1 MKGKLLLPKLIAL
14 ALVCFTSC
22 KQQSEMIYDTI
33 SVEAPF
39 EMPDIKVF
47 RLPDKSFNIS
57 SYGAISEADFDNTK
71 AIAKAI
77 EACHKAGGGKVV
89 VPAGTWVTGPIH
101 FKSNVN
107 LHLEENAILN
117 FTDNPQDYL
126 PAVFTSWEGMECYNY
141 SPLLYAYECE
151 NIAISG
157 KGTLKPQMGTWKK
170 WFARPEAHMNASK
183 TLYTMSS
190 TDVPVDER
198 QMAEG
203 ENNFRPHLIHFN
215 RCKNIVLED
224 FKIRESPFW
233 TIHIYM
239 SENGIAR
246 NLDVRAHGHN
256 NDGIDLEMTRNFLV
270 EDCIFDQGDDA
281 VVIKSGR
288 NQDAWRLNT
297 PSENIVV
304 RNCTVLK
311 GHVLLGIGSEMS
323 GGVRNVYM
331 HDCKAPN
338 DLHRLFF
345 LKTNHRRGGYIENIY
360 MDNIEAGSMLA
371 VLEVDTDVLYQ
382 WRHSVPTYETSITDI
397 KNISITN
404 VSCKEANMIYDLK
417 GDERK
422 PIRDITMKNI
432 TVEKVNNEIGNV
444 QNTENIIIENVK
456 AL

>member
-1 MKGKLLLPKLIAL
+1 
-14 ALVCFTSC
+14 
-22 KQQSEMIYDTI
+22 
-33 SVEAPF
+33 
-39 EMPDIKVF
+39 
-47 RLPDKSFNIS
+47 
-57 SYGAISEADFDNTK
+57 
-71 AIAKAI
+71 
-77 EACHKAGGGKVV
+77 
-89 VPAGTWVTGPIH
+89 
-101 FKSNVN
+101 
-107 LHLEENAILN
+107 
-117 FTDNPQDYL
+117 
-126 PAVFTSWEGMECYNY
+126 
-141 SPLLYAYECE
+141 
-151 NIAISG
+151 
-157 KGTLKPQMGTWKK
+157 
-170 WFARPEAHMNASK
+170 
-183 TLYTMSS
+183 
-190 TDVPVDER
+190 
-198 QMAEG
+198 
-203 ENNFRPHLIHFN
+203 
-215 RCKNIVLED
+215 
-224 FKIRESPFW
+224 
-233 TIHIYM
+233 
-239 SENGIAR
+239 
-246 NLDVRAHGHN
+246 
-256 NDGIDLEMTRNFLV
+256 MTRNFLV

-345 LKTNHRRGGYIENIY
+345 LKTNHRRCGYIENIY